1 MSSGLEWNVKLT
13 TKDMLPT
20 IQKME
25 ATFDSYWNTAS
36 FEVYED
42 GCKERLERALSTN
55 GKANPTSEMQFVFD
69 IQPYPY
75 QQEILDRLQ
84 AERGGSRLLPQSCRC
99 CNRHRQ
105 NLNLRL

>member
-42 GCKERLERALSTN
+42 GCRERLERALSTN

-69 IQPYPY
+69 IQPTPTSRRFWIACR
-75 QQEILDRLQ
+75 QSARCVAITAILSLR
-84 AERGGSRLLPQSCRC
+84 
-99 CNRHRQ
+99 NRHRQ